1 MIWECQE
8 TARIAPVA
16 DTSGRGE
23 SADADP
29 LLVETWQQLMGFVL
43 EQRFRW
49 AEVAGE
55 LGITQAGLRALL
67 AIDPNQPQS
76 MRELAKAM
84 NCDPSYITAMIDD
97 LERAGLATRQASA
110 SDRRVKTVGL
120 TRRGAAALR
129 TARDGLLSPPPQ
141 LARLTRTEQ
150 KHLARLLQQGLNMS
164 PKSE

>member
-1 MIWECQE
+1 M
-8 TARIAPVA
+8 AHVA
-16 DTSGRGE
+16 NAAGRGQP
-23 SADADP
+23 AVADP
-29 LLVETWQQLMGFVL
+29 LLVETWQQLMGLVL

-49 AEVAGE
+49 AEVADE

-97 LERAGLATRQASA
+97 LERAGLATRLASA

-150 KHLARLLQQGLNMS
+150 KQLGRLLQHGLNLS
-164 PKSE
+164 PDPE

>member
-1 MIWECQE
+1 MIL
-8 TARIAPVA
+8 VA
-16 DTSGRGE
+16 GSAGRGQRRG
-23 SADADP
+23 ADP
-29 LLVETWQQLMGFVL
+29 LLVETWQQLMGLVL

-97 LERAGLATRQASA
+97 LERAELATRQPSA
-110 SDRRVKTVGL
+110 SDRRVKTVVL
-120 TRRGAAALR
+120 TPRGAAALR
-129 TARDGLLSPPPQ
+129 TVRDGLLSPPPQ
-141 LARLTRTEQ
+141 LAQLTRSEQ
-150 KHLARLLQQGLNMS
+150 QQLARLLQQGLNVS
-164 PKSE
+164 PDSA